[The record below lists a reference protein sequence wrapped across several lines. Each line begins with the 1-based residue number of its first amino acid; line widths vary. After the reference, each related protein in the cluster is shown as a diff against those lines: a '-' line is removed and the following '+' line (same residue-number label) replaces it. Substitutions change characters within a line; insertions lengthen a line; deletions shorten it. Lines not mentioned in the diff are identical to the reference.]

1 MGILIATEI
10 IEIALL
16 GWVCDS
22 LGPMVGEFWVNG
34 DTNVGGLHHRLGIE
48 ATTTKRLHT
57 ESHLNIALKLRRLQ
71 PALN

>member
-22 LGPMVGEFWVNG
+22 LGPMVGEFWFNG
-34 DTNVGGLHHRLGIE
+34 VTNVGSSRHHLGIE
-48 ATTTKRLHT
+48 TTTTERLRT
-57 ESHLNIALKLRRLQ
+57 
-71 PALN
+71 